1 MSTKDNPG
9 AFNCYAKAAPD
20 EPMFVLLAR
29 DVVAPNTILAWI
41 EARSK
46 RVSST
51 DAEQIAEALEC
62 AAAMI
67 RWRIAHPPTLTAR

>member
-9 AFNCYAKAAPD
+9 AFDYYAKAAPD

-29 DVVAPNTILAWI
+29 DVVAPNIILAWI

-51 DAEQIAEALEC
+51 DVEQIAEALEC

-67 RWRIAHPPTLTAR
+67 RWRITHPPTLTAR